1 MNMGDQVVITGGAYE
16 GFTGVVTQLDGE
28 WVFLKVRS
36 GELLWL
42 AASICRKL
50 DVNGGEE

>member
-1 MNMGDQVVITGGAYE
+1 MRIGDQVVITGGAYE
-16 GFTGVVTQLDGE
+16 GFTGFVTQLDGE

-50 DVNGGEE
+50 DMNGGGE